1 MCYAAEAMLG
11 RLSNEEKRSFAESI
25 MQLGNGVCI
34 GLVVGQAFLGEA
46 FSYLIAGLGFILLA
60 TAYWVA
66 YLLLRE
72 RR

>member
-1 MCYAAEAMLG
+1 
-11 RLSNEEKRSFAESI
+11 